1 MLILVHNPKYQYWNL
16 FSIYLCTL
24 IRWGRDIDFFL
35 CTHNDECLKNVVA
48 GTAVML
54 LILVWQP
61 EVKILSISVLL
72 RYNSLAEYNI
82 SLSS

>member
-1 MLILVHNPKYQYWNL
+1 
-16 FSIYLCTL
+16 
-24 IRWGRDIDFFL
+24 
-35 CTHNDECLKNVVA
+35 VVA

-72 RYNSLAEYNI
+72 RYNSLVEYNI